1 MASTSQLIS
10 ESQSSIIK
18 LKDALA
24 QLSSRTSNDSNML
37 LSEALTLFKDF
48 YNSLSEAQFKPQ
60 ELITGDTPSSE
71 IYNSN
76 LEKIYSDINRFYIEL
91 KNLSKANNKAFN
103 YSQVAVEEVKKRA
116 DALASMVLDLNI
128 LNNFTRGDVIVAGD
142 DFINQDFIDKGAII
156 SSVPAEP
163 VSNGAGI
170 SLARST
176 SINLSTNPFTKI
188 DVFPIA
194 PEQGGQDVQGVNTK
208 PTPGNFNRFYEGN
221 YYNFLGAA
229 RPEGGEFNIQFI
241 MEPPPPIVEDIVD
254 DPIRTTN
261 PGTDKQKIAGRK
273 KPEGPPPPPTSNGV
287 FLEYGASE
295 EAKQQNRKN
304 MLDGNP
310 DTFWECEYV
319 VKLTNPLIPDPT
331 DSMVVDESVENPEG
345 SEYSNPEAP
354 DTASIQIDVND
365 LNTKALSEDVLDL
378 IIDIVI
384 TLPEEQNVNFVSINP
399 VVFSKNAFID
409 VVDIA
414 TIGSSEGEFK
424 TVDGWDTIRFPK
436 TITPEANEYL
446 TDSQLS
452 ATLSPSR
459 YNYTG
464 QGIYPFPTRIAKKIK
479 VRLSMSQPA
488 SQTYEKTY
496 ALLKNTID
504 VTTTIT
510 TTVTKG
516 RFR

>member
-1 MASTSQLIS
+1 MSNTVQLIS

-18 LKDALA
+18 LKDALS
-24 QLSSRTSNDSNML
+24 QLSSRTTSDSNLL
-37 LSEALTLFKDF
+37 LSEALSLFNDF
-48 YNSLSEAQFKPQ
+48 YNSLSKAKFVPK

-76 LEKIYSDINRFYIEL
+76 LEKIFSDINRFYIEL
-91 KNLSKANNKAFN
+91 SNLSKANNKAFN
-103 YSQVAVEEVKKRA
+103 YSQVAIEEIKKRA

-128 LNNFTRGDVIVAGD
+128 LSNFTRGDVIVAGD

-163 VSNGAGI
+163 ISNGAGM
-170 SLARST
+170 SLARS
-176 SINLSTNPFTKI
+176 SSNNLSTNPFTKI
-188 DVFPIA
+188 DIFPIS
-194 PEQGGQDVQGVNTK
+194 PEAGGNQQGVNTK

-229 RPEGGEFNIQFI
+229 RPEGGQFNIQFTI
-241 MEPPPPIVEDIVD
+241 DPKKLVDVEE
-254 DPIRTTN
+254 TATN
-261 PGTDKQKIAGRK
+261 GEVTQKAQ
-273 KPEGPPPPPTSNGV
+273 EQTQGV

-295 EAKQQNRKN
+295 ELKQENRKK

-319 VKLTNPLIPDPT
+319 VKLVNPLIPDPT
-331 DSMVVDESVENPEG
+331 DAMVVDEQVENPDG
-345 SEYSNPEAP
+345 AEYSNPEAP
-354 DTASIQIDVND
+354 DTASLQIDVND
-365 LNTKALSEDVLDL
+365 LNTKALSEDSLDL
-378 IIDIVI
+378 IIDLVV

-399 VVFSKNAFID
+399 IVFSKNAFIE
-409 VVDIA
+409 VVDIS
-414 TIGSSEGEFK
+414 TIGVSEGEFK

-452 ATLSPSR
+452 ATLAPNR

-479 VRLSMSQPA
+479 VRLKMSYPSSQP
-488 SQTYEKTY
+488 YEKTY
-496 ALLKNTID
+496 ALLKNSIE
-504 VTTTIT
+504 VNTTIT

-516 RFR
+516 RFRF

>member
-1 MASTSQLIS
+1 MTTSRLIS

-24 QLSSRTSNDSNML
+24 QLSSRTTSDSNLL
-37 LSEALTLFKDF
+37 LSEALALFSEF
-48 YNSLSEAQFKPQ
+48 YNSLSTAKFSPK

-71 IYNSN
+71 IYNTN
-76 LEKIYSDINRFYIEL
+76 LEKIYSDINRFYTEL
-91 KNLSKANNKAFN
+91 SNLSKANNKAFN
-103 YSQVAVEEVKKRA
+103 YSQVAIEEIKKRA

-128 LNNFTRGDVIVAGD
+128 LSNFTRGDVIVAGD
-142 DFINQDFIDKGAII
+142 DFINQDFIDKGAIT

-163 VSNGAGI
+163 ISNGAGM
-170 SLARST
+170 SLARAS
-176 SINLSTNPFTKI
+176 SNNLSTNPFTKI
-188 DVFPIA
+188 DVFPLS
-194 PEQGGQDVQGVNTK
+194 PSDVGQVNTS
-208 PTPGNFNRFYEGN
+208 PTPGNFQRFYEGN

-229 RPEGGEFNIQFI
+229 RPEGDEFNIQFI
-241 MEPPPPIVEDIVD
+241 VDPKDVVPIAE
-254 DPIRTTN
+254 TN
-261 PGTDKQKIAGRK
+261 SGEQTRGI
-273 KPEGPPPPPTSNGV
+273 

-295 EAKQQNRKN
+295 EVKQEARKK

-319 VKLTNPLIPDPT
+319 VRLSNPLIPDPT
-331 DSMVVDESVENPEG
+331 DSMVVDEQVESPEG
-345 SEYSNPEAP
+345 SQYTNPEAP

-365 LNTKALSEDVLDL
+365 LNTRALSEDILDL
-378 IIDIVI
+378 IIDVVV

-409 VVDIA
+409 VMDIS
-414 TIGSSEGEFK
+414 TIGVSEGEFR

-452 ATLSPSR
+452 ATLAPSR

-479 VRLSMSQPA
+479 VRLKMSYPS
-488 SQTYEKTY
+488 SQAYEKTY
-496 ALLKNTID
+496 VLLKNT
-504 VTTTIT
+504 VEVNTTIT

-516 RFR
+516 RFRF

>member
-1 MASTSQLIS
+1 MTTSRLIS

-24 QLSSRTSNDSNML
+24 QLSSRTTSDSNAL
-37 LSEALTLFKDF
+37 LSEALALFNEY
-48 YNSLSEAQFKPQ
+48 YNSLSTAKFSPK

-76 LEKIYSDINRFYIEL
+76 LEKINSDINRFYKEL
-91 KNLSKANNKAFN
+91 TNLSRANNKAFN
-103 YSQVAVEEVKKRA
+103 YSQVAIEEIKKRA
-116 DALASMVLDLNI
+116 DALASMVLDLSI
-128 LNNFTRGDVIVAGD
+128 LSNFTRGDVIVAGD
-142 DFINQDFIDKGAII
+142 DFTNQDFIDKGAII
-156 SSVPAEP
+156 SNTPAEP
-163 VSNGAGI
+163 ISNGAGM
-170 SLARST
+170 SLARAS
-176 SINLSTNPFTKI
+176 SNNLSANPFTKI
-188 DVFPIA
+188 DVFPIS
-194 PEQGGQDVQGVNTK
+194 PQGGEGQSVNTS

-241 MEPPPPIVEDIVD
+241 VDPKDIPPIQDA
-254 DPIRTTN
+254 N
-261 PGTDKQKIAGRK
+261 SGQ
-273 KPEGPPPPPTSNGV
+273 PPAGV

-295 EAKQQNRKN
+295 ELKQEARKK

-319 VKLTNPLIPDPT
+319 VRLANPLIPDPT
-331 DSMVVDESVENPEG
+331 DSMVVNEQVENPEG
-345 SEYSNPEAP
+345 SQYTNPEAP

-365 LNTKALSEDVLDL
+365 LNTRAISEDTLDL
-378 IIDIVI
+378 IIDLVV
-384 TLPEEQNVNFVSINP
+384 TLPEEQNVNFVGINP

-409 VVDIA
+409 VVDIS
-414 TIGSSEGEFK
+414 TISASEGEFK
-424 TVDGWDTIRFPK
+424 TVDGWDKIRFPK

-452 ATLSPSR
+452 ATLAPSR

-479 VRLSMSQPA
+479 VRLKMSYPSSQP
-488 SQTYEKTY
+488 YEKTY
-496 ALLKNTID
+496 ALLKNT
-504 VTTTIT
+504 VEVNTTIT

-516 RFR
+516 RFRF